1 MVKPFLA
8 VMLFAS
14 SSSFA
19 FAQDNDITT
28 KEMKD
33 HPGVTGGGHTA
44 KPTAKPHSGSLSEKQ
59 MQEQPGVN
67 SDRTGRT
74 ADPNVKPADGG
85 LSGAE
90 MEQNPG
96 ARK

>member
-1 MVKPFLA
+1 MLKPFFA
-8 VMLFAS
+8 AMLFAS
-14 SSSFA
+14 SASFA
-19 FAQDNDITT
+19 MAQDSDIST
-28 KEMKD
+28 KEMRD
-33 HPGVTGGGHTA
+33 HPGVRGTGGTSN
-44 KPTAKPHSGSLSEKQ
+44 PTAKPHSGSLSEKQ